1 MSTAIRRS
9 RSNESLDAL
18 LSRLAARQY
27 GVFSRAQAL
36 ELGLSPGQI
45 DRRITTR
52 RWEAILP
59 CVYRAGG
66 APSTGRQAA
75 MAACL
80 WGGDGA
86 VVSHRAAGVLWDL
99 EGVSGSTVELW
110 VPADRKLRTTKLTVH
125 RTDELPR
132 PDRTHLGCI
141 PITTPARTLIDLA
154 GVLDEESLE
163 AAVENG
169 FRQGRVSERL
179 LRAPLDALGGS
190 GRAGTASLRQILDR
204 RGEKAAALEHRLEV
218 KVWRLLLRSG
228 LPKPVRQ
235 QPVEVAGRRYRLDFA
250 WPSFRVAVEADG
262 FATHGGRR
270 AFHGDR
276 RRMAGLVSE
285 GWRIVPVTWHD
296 ATARPKEWLQEVG
309 RTLALAR

>member
-1 MSTAIRRS
+1 M
-9 RSNESLDAL
+9 
-18 LSRLAARQY
+18 
-27 GVFSRAQAL
+27 
-36 ELGLSPGQI
+36 
-45 DRRITTR
+45 
-52 RWEAILP
+52 
-59 CVYRAGG
+59 
-66 APSTGRQAA
+66 
-75 MAACL
+75 
-80 WGGDGA
+80 
-86 VVSHRAAGVLWDL
+86 
-99 EGVSGSTVELW
+99 
-110 VPADRKLRTTKLTVH
+110 
-125 RTDELPR
+125 
-132 PDRTHLGCI
+132 
-141 PITTPARTLIDLA
+141 
-154 GVLDEESLE
+154 E
-163 AAVENG
+163 AAVESG

-179 LRAPLDALGGS
+179 LRARLDALGGS

-285 GWRIVPVTWHD
+285 GWRIVPVTWHE

-309 RTLALAR
+309 RTLGLAR